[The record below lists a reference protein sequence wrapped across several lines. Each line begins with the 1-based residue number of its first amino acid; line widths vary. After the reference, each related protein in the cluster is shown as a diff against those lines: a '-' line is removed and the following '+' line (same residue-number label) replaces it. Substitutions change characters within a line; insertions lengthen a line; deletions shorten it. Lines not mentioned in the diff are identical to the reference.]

1 MKILFVNPLTSR
13 YTRSVSVP
21 LGLLSIAS
29 YLEHKGHTVRIY
41 DRTVDK
47 TELDTVLNEFSP
59 ELSGISLI
67 SYKSIGDT
75 LEVAR
80 RLKEYGCPVVV
91 GGPLASVLTELTLKY
106 DFIDVVSIGEGEEAW
121 LELSSYYETKET
133 SLYGIKGIAFKDED
147 GKPVF
152 TPEREFLDL
161 SVLPPLNW
169 ELINVPKYFQG
180 SYGCKKMLYL
190 YAAKGCPH
198 SCTFCYNKDFHRCT
212 YRKRPLGVLLDEIRH
227 LVTTYGMDGVYFAD
241 EMWCRNR
248 NEMHEICDSLKALN
262 LDFVWG
268 CQTRIGIFGEEDFR
282 YMADS
287 GCRWIFF
294 GIESGSKAVLE
305 RINKRINYDKIADT
319 FRDCKKAGIA
329 CIGSFIAGFP
339 DETEEDLKATVALI
353 NTLDTSLI
361 NLNYLALIPGA
372 EIYNSL
378 VESGRYKEVETLGEY
393 TKKSPMERLEYNYS
407 KIPDIDIKVVRACY
421 MWRSFTAKDVPGTE
435 KFGFAKKV
443 ITDALKSVRTG
454 DLISFTVSTFF
465 AGMEFLKIFYYA
477 NFFPKIKK
485 KYSVK

>member
-1 MKILFVNPLTSR
+1 MKILFVNPSTSR

-29 YLEHKGHTVRIY
+29 YLEANGHSVRIY

-47 TELDTVLNEFSP
+47 TDLNTVLTEFAPS
-59 ELSGISLI
+59 LAGISLI
-67 SYKSIGDT
+67 SYKSVGDT
-75 LEVAR
+75 LDIAES
-80 RLKEYGCPVVV
+80 LKAYGCPVIV

-106 DFIDVVSIGEGEEAW
+106 DFIDAVSLGEGEETW
-121 LELSSYYETKET
+121 LELASFYETGCG
-133 SLYGIKGIAFKDED
+133 SLYGIKGLAFNDES
-147 GKPVF
+147 GKTVF
-152 TPEREFLDL
+152 TESRDFLDL
-161 SVLPPLNW
+161 SLLPPLDW
-169 ELINVPKYFQG
+169 ELLEVPKYFQG

-227 LVTTYGMDGVYFAD
+227 LVTNYGMDGVYFAD

-248 NEMHEICDSLKALN
+248 NEMHEICDSLKALQ

-268 CQTRIGIFGEEDFR
+268 CQTRIGLFTEEDFR

-287 GCRWIFF
+287 GCRWVFF

-329 CIGSFIAGFP
+329 AIGSFIAGFP
-339 DETEEDLKATVALI
+339 DETVDDLKDTVALI
-353 NTLDTSLI
+353 KTLDTSLI

-372 EIYNSL
+372 EIYNEL
-378 VESGRYKEVETLGEY
+378 VKSGRYTEADTLAEY

-407 KIPDIDIKVVRACY
+407 KIPDLDIKVVRAYY
-421 MWRSFTAKDVPGTE
+421 MWRSFTASDVPGTE

-443 ITDALKSVRTG
+443 ITDALKSVKTG
-454 DLISFTVSTFF
+454 DLISFVISTFF
-465 AGMEFLKIFYYA
+465 AGMEFIKIFYYA
-477 NFFPKIKK
+477 NFLTKEK
-485 KYSVK
+485 